1 MSISREIAPRTILAP
16 KGRYRERPAL
26 TRKSIIWIS
35 GLTLF
40 LIGCGGLTF
49 IAPSETIGPTGTE
62 SPLPSPTAAATITPI
77 FFPTNTPTI
86 PPSETPVPTFTFAPT
101 LTPEPQWNMQGPG
114 QVVLPILLYHHIG
127 FSLQNDNVYYVSPE
141 TFDHQM
147 NLLYQWG
154 YRTISIALLTK
165 AIKEGAELPPK
176 PILLTFDDG
185 SETIYEHALPI
196 MQRYNF
202 VGVSYIVYNYIGVK
216 NYMNTDQ
223 ILALYASGWDV
234 GSHSLSHTD
243 LTVHPDRQMDEI
255 VESRR
260 RLESL
265 LGISILSF
273 AYPFGAYDS
282 DSLHYVHQ
290 AGYIAAMGLGN
301 ETLQG
306 NKNLFYLY
314 RQAVTGSEDL
324 RTFAL
329 HLPWRENQYDL
340 PALTIVP

>member
-1 MSISREIAPRTILAP
+1 MI
-16 KGRYRERPAL
+16 
-26 TRKSIIWIS
+26 
-35 GLTLF
+35 F
-40 LIGCGGLTF
+40 
-49 IAPSETIGPTGTE
+49 PSPSTPVIEPTWTTA
-62 SPLPSPTAAATITPI
+62 PLPSPTQPTTITPI
-77 FFPTNTPTI
+77 LFPTETP
-86 PPSETPVPTFTFAPT
+86 PALPSETLLPTPTFALTV
-101 LTPEPQWNMQGPG
+101 TPEPQWYLQGPD
-114 QVVLPILLYHHIG
+114 QVIVPILLYHHIG
-127 FSLQNDNVYYVSPE
+127 FSLQNDSVYYVAPNV
-141 TFDHQM
+141 FDQQM

-154 YRTISIALLTK
+154 YRTISVELLAK

-176 PILLTFDDG
+176 PIILTFDDG
-185 SETIYEHALPI
+185 SETIYATALPI

-202 VGVSYIVYNYIGVK
+202 TGVSYIVYNYMGIR
-216 NYMNTDQ
+216 NYMNADE
-223 ILALYASGWDV
+223 IRLLYAAGWEV
-234 GSHSLSHTD
+234 GSHGLSHGD
-243 LTVHPDRQMDEI
+243 LTTHPNRQMDEI

-265 LGISILSF
+265 LGIPILSF

-314 RQAVTGSEDL
+314 RQAVKGTDDLKTFGSL
-324 RTFAL
+324 
-329 HLPWRENQYDL
+329 LPWREDVYDL

>member
-1 MSISREIAPRTILAP
+1 M
-16 KGRYRERPAL
+16 
-26 TRKSIIWIS
+26 TRKFIFWIS
-35 GLTLF
+35 GLALL
-40 LIGCGGLTF
+40 LIGCEGLSLVTPPT
-49 IAPSETIGPTGTE
+49 PSIEPTRTTD
-62 SPLPSPTAAATITPI
+62 PLPSPTQPSTITPI
-77 FFPTNTPTI
+77 VFPTGTSTVA
-86 PPSETPVPTFTFAPT
+86 PSETPLPASTFTPT
-101 LTPEPQWNMQGPG
+101 LTLEPQWYMQGPNE
-114 QVVLPILLYHHIG
+114 VIVPILLYHHIG
-127 FSLQNDNVYYVSPE
+127 FSLQGDTVYYVSPDA
-141 TFDHQM
+141 FDQQL

-154 YRTISIALLTK
+154 YRTISVELLVK

-185 SETIYEHALPI
+185 SETISENALPI

-202 VGVSYIVYNYIGVK
+202 TGAAYIVYNYVGIR
-216 NYMNTDQ
+216 NYMNADQ
-223 ILALYASGWDV
+223 IRALYAAGWEI
-234 GSHSLSHTD
+234 GSHGLSHRD
-243 LTVHPDRQMDEI
+243 LTTHPDRQMDEI

-265 LGISILSF
+265 LGIPVLSF

-301 ETLQG
+301 ESLQAS
-306 NKNLFYLY
+306 KNLFYLY
-314 RQAVTGSEDL
+314 RQAVKGSEDL

-329 HLPWRENQYDL
+329 HLPWREEQYNL